1 MHKTRVYCLPF
12 VLWRL
17 SAFSLSK
24 ASRPRQCAAAEA
36 RAQASGDKVVA
47 RIAEVVSGGLPAEQ
61 RPKLLEIITS
71 KKVDKIYVKSSRAIA
86 RTSAATEQFYDIAQA
101 SNVQIVPS
109 DMPTLYDHSSDPMHK
124 FLRKII
130 FAVTELD
137 RDMTVEKLRDGIRR
151 KMKNTVR
158 KTRQGRPK
166 VSGKRTLMEK
176 LNPCQIGCQAREGH
190 FP

>member
-1 MHKTRVYCLPF
+1 MHAQARLQTLTAWLRSVAQNTCLLFALCP
-12 VLWRL
+12 VASL

-47 RIAEVVSGGLPAEQ
+47 RIAEVVSGRLPAEQ
-61 RPKLLEIITS
+61 RPKLLVIITS
-71 KKVDKIYVKSSRAIA
+71 KKFDKIYV
-86 RTSAATEQFYDIAQA
+86 IAQA

-130 FAVTELD
+130 VAVTELD